1 MKKIILS
8 FAFIFSF
15 LQIILSQEC
24 QVSGIV
30 HDGESG
36 LPLAGVVAKID
47 NNSTWSATTDEKG
60 FFEIKNLPCNF
71 STQKMVLYLMG
82 YAPSFIDIRYFIN
95 KQNVDFKLYME
106 NKLLQAATV
115 TAARFERTLGE
126 QTVSLDILKPTL
138 IENTNTRKLDDV
150 LQKIPG
156 VQILDG
162 QANIRGGSGYSYG
175 AGSRVLLLM
184 DDIPMLQADA
194 GSPNWRDLPVE
205 NIEQVDVVKGAA
217 SALYG
222 SSAMNGI
229 INVRT
234 GFAKSTPETKIST
247 FGILFDAPNDATKK
261 WWAGKNSPYE
271 AGGSVLHKI
280 KLGKLDFVA
289 SAFYLNQMS
298 YNKDFFEKVGR
309 INISTRYQIHD
320 RLHINLNT
328 NINKGD
334 AGFYFYWN
342 GAGSH
347 EGLSATVSSNNR
359 TRYAIDPSL
368 TYFDKAGNRHKIL
381 TRYYSVDNELS
392 GTNQSNSSKLYYA
405 EYQFQ
410 KNIEKLD
417 LLTTA
422 GAVITQTYSQAALYG
437 NSEYFSQNM
446 AAYVQLDKKFFD
458 KLSLSFG
465 ARWESN
471 ALTSPRII
479 KITETLN
486 DTLASDRTSEA
497 RPVFRF
503 GANYELSKNT
513 FFRASF
519 GQGYRYATI
528 AEKFIQTNVGF
539 PIFPNPRLES
549 ETGWTAEI
557 GAKQGFQLGGLQGF
571 VDVAGFWQEYTNMM
585 EFNIDFSLGGFRSLN
600 IGNTRIRGGE
610 ISVLAQ
616 GKIGEVTPSVLMGY
630 TYILPEYRDF
640 EERKAFYQ
648 SYSSSPDNIL
658 KYRIKHN
665 AKIDAEAAWREFTVG
680 FAVNYLSRIEA
691 IDKAFEVFIPGLKT
705 WRDNESQNVTIM
717 DLRCSY
723 RPIPMLKVSFLVNN
737 VFNKAYTLRPALLE
751 APRHFSLRLDAQF

>member
-15 LQIILSQEC
+15 LQILSAQNC
-24 QVSGIV
+24 QISGIV

-36 LPLAGVVAKID
+36 LPLAGVVARID
-47 NNSTWSATTDEKG
+47 NNSAWSSTSDEKG
-60 FFEIKNLPCNF
+60 FFQIQNLPCNF
-71 STQKMVLYLMG
+71 SSQKMVLYLMG
-82 YAPSFIDIRYFIN
+82 YTPLFIDMKYFIN
-95 KQNVDFKLYME
+95 KQNIDFKLYIE

-184 DDIPMLQADA
+184 DDMPMLQADA
-194 GSPNWRDLPVE
+194 GSTNWRDLPIE

-234 GFAKSTPETKIST
+234 GFAKASPETKIST
-247 FGILFDAPNDATKK
+247 FGVLFDAPKDPTKK
-261 WWAGKNSPYE
+261 WWTNENRPYE

-309 INISTRYQIHD
+309 INISTRYRIHE
-320 RLHINLNT
+320 RLHIGINANFNT
-328 NINKGD
+328 GGT
-334 AGFYFYWN
+334 GFYFYWN

-347 EGLSATVSSNNR
+347 EGTPATVSSNNR
-359 TRYAIDPSL
+359 TRYTIDPSVI
-368 TYFDKAGNRHKIL
+368 YFDKLGNRHKIL

-392 GTNQSNSSKLYYA
+392 GANQSNSSKLYYG

-410 KNIEKLD
+410 RNIEKLD
-417 LLTTA
+417 LVTTA
-422 GAVITQTYSQAALYG
+422 GLVLTQTYSQAALYG
-437 NSEYFSQNM
+437 NNEYFSQNW
-446 AAYVQLDKKFFD
+446 AAYLQLDKKFFD
-458 KLSLSFG
+458 KLSLSLG
-465 ARWESN
+465 ARWENN
-471 ALTSPRII
+471 ALRSPRII
-479 KITETLN
+479 NITDFLR
-486 DTLASDRTSEA
+486 DTLASERTSEA

-503 GANYELSKNT
+503 GANYELTKNT

-528 AEKFIQTNVGF
+528 AEKFIRTNAGF

-557 GAKQGFQLGGLQGF
+557 GAKQGFQFGGLQGF

-585 EFNIDFSLGGFRSLN
+585 EFNLDFNLGGFRSLN
-600 IGNTRIRGGE
+600 VGNTRIRGGE

-648 SYSSSPDNIL
+648 NYSTSMDNIL

-665 AKIDAEAAWREFTVG
+665 AKIDAEAAWRNFTLG
-680 FAVNYLSRIEA
+680 FAVNYLSRMDA
-691 IDKAFEVFIPGLKT
+691 IDRAFELFIPQLKT
-705 WRDNESQNVTIM
+705 WRDNEPKSVTIT

-723 RPIPMLKVSFLVNN
+723 RPIPALKVSFLVNN